1 MIEFD
6 RLYKIH
12 QYDDKL
18 INKISQELNIPKLI
32 AKLLVNR
39 GFANSSQCR
48 EFLDTDLNNMYDPFM
63 LKDIN
68 KGAER
73 ILEAINEKE
82 KICIY
87 GDYDVDGITSTSIL
101 LIFLK
106 GIGGDCF
113 YYIPNRLEE
122 GYGISKRA
130 VDYIS
135 SQKAS
140 LIITVDCGITNIEE
154 VEHLKQKNMDIIIT
168 DHHQCGDIIPKCSA
182 VINPNRS
189 DDGYPFK
196 KLAGVGVTF
205 KLIQALSSVL
215 NIPVDYEKILPLVAF
230 GTVADI
236 VSLTG
241 ENRIIVKNGLNMIK
255 NTTNIGIK
263 ALIEVSGLKGRDID
277 SYHIGF
283 VMGPRLNAAGRLG
296 TARKGVELF
305 LSEDYDSALSIAKEL
320 SEENSKRQSIENDIL
335 KEAEKLIAEEIN
347 LDSEKVIVLQSD
359 KWHSGVIGIVASKL
373 LEKYYRPVILF
384 AVEGDTARGSA
395 RSIPAFNIYEGLKS
409 CEGLLQK
416 YGGHKMAAGISIN
429 KNNILKFRKEIN
441 KIADKVLSKE
451 DLIKEIDIDCAISSQ
466 DIELETIEEIKKLE
480 PFGIDNPTPQ
490 FILKN
495 GKIENLRTVGKY
507 GKHIKMSI
515 TKDGKKVNCIGFDLG
530 EYANILNPKDEIN
543 IVGFLGINEYMNI
556 LSPQIFI
563 KDIVGNY
570 EYRNKYYYYFKRKLN
585 SGHKYNAENEN
596 NISISHS
603 KENRFDYIF
612 DILAKEKGVL
622 ILINNYF
629 NLVRVSNRI
638 QTQGRNFF
646 RRICLN
652 FEWDEGEKENSVVF
666 LPNLELIDKN
676 RYNKI
681 ILYDFNFN
689 KNELFK
695 FLDDGS
701 DYSVEFLGK
710 EEDIELN
717 KKVLNYIVPSLED
730 MRIVYRNL
738 FSAKSNFLMIETNPY
753 VHSLS
758 KKLSSGFTKPKLDLI
773 LDIFKDCN
781 LIDYIENNGNYNIKL
796 LNRRKEKIDIMNI
809 PKVRYLQKLY
819 SQWTKNQEMTSR

>member
-1 MIEFD
+1 
-6 RLYKIH
+6 
-12 QYDDKL
+12 
-18 INKISQELNIPKLI
+18 
-32 AKLLVNR
+32 
-39 GFANSSQCR
+39 
-48 EFLDTDLNNMYDPFM
+48 
-63 LKDIN
+63 
-68 KGAER
+68 
-73 ILEAINEKE
+73 
-82 KICIY
+82 
-87 GDYDVDGITSTSIL
+87 
-101 LIFLK
+101 
-106 GIGGDCF
+106 
-113 YYIPNRLEE
+113 
-122 GYGISKRA
+122 
-130 VDYIS
+130 
-135 SQKAS
+135 
-140 LIITVDCGITNIEE
+140 
-154 VEHLKQKNMDIIIT
+154 
-168 DHHQCGDIIPKCSA
+168 
-182 VINPNRS
+182 
-189 DDGYPFK
+189 
-196 KLAGVGVTF
+196 
-205 KLIQALSSVL
+205 
-215 NIPVDYEKILPLVAF
+215 
-230 GTVADI
+230 
-236 VSLTG
+236 
-241 ENRIIVKNGLNMIK
+241 
-255 NTTNIGIK
+255 
-263 ALIEVSGLKGRDID
+263 
-277 SYHIGF
+277 
-283 VMGPRLNAAGRLG
+283 
-296 TARKGVELF
+296 
-305 LSEDYDSALSIAKEL
+305 
-320 SEENSKRQSIENDIL
+320 
-335 KEAEKLIAEEIN
+335 
-347 LDSEKVIVLQSD
+347 
-359 KWHSGVIGIVASKL
+359 
-373 LEKYYRPVILF
+373 
-384 AVEGDTARGSA
+384 
-395 RSIPAFNIYEGLKS
+395 
-409 CEGLLQK
+409 
-416 YGGHKMAAGISIN
+416 
-429 KNNILKFRKEIN
+429 
-441 KIADKVLSKE
+441 
-451 DLIKEIDIDCAISSQ
+451 
-466 DIELETIEEIKKLE
+466 
-480 PFGIDNPTPQ
+480 
-490 FILKN
+490 
-495 GKIENLRTVGKY
+495 
-507 GKHIKMSI
+507 MSI